1 MCLRVIQR
9 GAGVNTVCM
18 YQECASN
25 VVEMYI
31 VRMYFTELC
40 VTPYSGGCTLSGW
53 VRDFME
59 ARACPYKTRCDTM

>member
-18 YQECASN
+18 HQACAYN
-25 VVEMYI
+25 VIEMYI

-40 VTPYSGGCTLSGW
+40 VTPYCTLLGW

-59 ARACPYKTRCDTM
+59 RACTYKTRCDTI